1 MADNFTLNSRLQHCA
16 KTATEWASCV
26 VVPLAGELCIE
37 SDTRKMKV
45 GNGTDRYATLKY
57 VNVTPEDVDNIIAR
71 SSHTHSNKSI
81 LDNTTASFTT
91 ALKSKLDNIASGA
104 EVNVQADWSIS
115 DTSSDAYIKNKPT
128 KLPADGGNAATV
140 GGHTVGVNVPADA
153 KFTDTTYSAA
163 GTSLGLVKTGGNVTI
178 DNGVITVND
187 NSHAHTIGNVTGL
200 QTALDAKIATSAKGT
215 ANGVAELDSTGKV
228 PANQLPSFVDDVIEG
243 YLNAGKL
250 YKEEAHTSQINGET
264 GKIYIDL
271 HTNKTYRWS
280 GSAFVV
286 ISDTI
291 ALGETST
298 TAYRGDKGKTA
309 YDHSQA
315 AHAPSNAEKNVIV
328 GVKVNGA
335 TISPDSSRNV
345 SITTPTKVSELT
357 NDSGFITAT
366 ANTAS
371 ANKLKTPRTIALSG
385 KATGTATSFDG
396 SANVTIPVTSI
407 DVTGLTIPGGTT
419 LVLNGNF

>member
-1 MADNFTLNSRLQHCA
+1 MAENFTLNSRLQHCV
-16 KTATEWASCV
+16 KTADDWKSCSI
-26 VVPLAGELCIE
+26 VPLAGEFCIE

-45 GNGTDRYATLKY
+45 GNGTELYSALKY
-57 VNVTPEDVDNIIAR
+57 ANVTPEDVANIVAS

-81 LDNTTASFTT
+81 LDATTASFTT
-91 ALKSKLDNIASGA
+91 ALKSKLDNVAAGA
-104 EVNVQADWSIS
+104 EVNVQADWSVS
-115 DTSSDAYIKNKPT
+115 DSSNDAFIKNKP
-128 KLPADGGNAATV
+128 G
-140 GGHTVGVNVPADA
+140 
-153 KFTDTTYSAA
+153 AA
-163 GTSLGLVKTGGNVTI
+163 GTGLGFVKTGGDVTI
-178 DNGVITVND
+178 SDGVITVND

-200 QTALDAKIATSAKGT
+200 QAALDAKIATSAKGT

-250 YKEEAHTSQINGET
+250 YKEEAHTSQINGEA

>member
-45 GNGTDRYATLKY
+45 GNGTDTYATLKY
-57 VNVTPEDVDNIIAR
+57 VNVTPEDVDNIVAK

-104 EVNVQADWSIS
+104 EVNVQSDWSVS
-115 DTSSDAYIKNKPT
+115 DSSNDAFIKNKP
-128 KLPADGGNAATV
+128 G
-140 GGHTVGVNVPADA
+140 
-153 KFTDTTYSAA
+153 AA
-163 GTSLGLVKTGGNVTI
+163 GTGLGFVKTGGDVTI
-178 DNGVITVND
+178 SDGVITVND

>member
-1 MADNFTLNSRLQHCA
+1 MADNFTLNSRLQHCV
-16 KTATEWASCV
+16 KTATEWESCV

-57 VNVTPEDVDNIIAR
+57 VNVTPEDVDNIIAS

-104 EVNVQADWSIS
+104 EVNVQSDWSVS
-115 DTSSDAYIKNKPT
+115 DSSNDAFIKNKP
-128 KLPADGGNAATV
+128 G
-140 GGHTVGVNVPADA
+140 
-153 KFTDTTYSAA
+153 AA
-163 GTSLGLVKTGGNVTI
+163 GTGLGFVKTGGDVTI
-178 DNGVITVND
+178 SDGVITVND
-187 NSHAHTIGNVTGL
+187 NSHAHTIENVTGL
-200 QTALDAKIATSAKGT
+200 QAALNAKIATSAKGT

-264 GKIYIDL
+264 GKIYVDL

>member
-45 GNGTDRYATLKY
+45 GNGTDTYATLKY
-57 VNVTPEDVDNIIAR
+57 VNVTPEDVDNIVAK

-104 EVNVQADWSIS
+104 EVNVQSDWSVS
-115 DTSSDAYIKNKPT
+115 DSSNDAFIKNKP
-128 KLPADGGNAATV
+128 G
-140 GGHTVGVNVPADA
+140 
-153 KFTDTTYSAA
+153 AA
-163 GTSLGLVKTGGNVTI
+163 GTGLGFVKTGGDVTI
-178 DNGVITVND
+178 SDGVITVND

-250 YKEEAHTSQINGET
+250 YKEEAHTSQINGEA

-335 TISPDSSRNV
+335 TISPDPSRNV

>member
-1 MADNFTLNSRLQHCA
+1 MADNFTLNSRLQHCV

-57 VNVTPEDVDNIIAR
+57 VNVTPEDVNNIIAR

-91 ALKSKLDNIASGA
+91 VLKSKLDNIASGA
-104 EVNVQADWSIS
+104 EVNVQSDWSVS
-115 DTSSDAYIKNKPT
+115 DSSNDAFIKNKP
-128 KLPADGGNAATV
+128 G
-140 GGHTVGVNVPADA
+140 
-153 KFTDTTYSAA
+153 AA
-163 GTSLGLVKTGGNVTI
+163 GTGLGFVKTGGDVTI
-178 DNGVITVND
+178 SDGVITVND
-187 NSHAHTIGNVTGL
+187 NSHAHTIENVTGL
-200 QTALDAKIATSAKGT
+200 QAALNAKIATSAKGT

-345 SITTPTKVSELT
+345 SITTPTKVSELM

>member
-1 MADNFTLNSRLQHCA
+1 MLLPAQ
-16 KTATEWASCV
+16 
-26 VVPLAGELCIE
+26 
-37 SDTRKMKV
+37 
-45 GNGTDRYATLKY
+45 
-57 VNVTPEDVDNIIAR
+57 
-71 SSHTHSNKSI
+71 KS
-81 LDNTTASFTT
+81 
-91 ALKSKLDNIASGA
+91 
-104 EVNVQADWSIS
+104 
-115 DTSSDAYIKNKPT
+115 T

-140 GGHTVGVNVPADA
+140 GGHTVGVNVPANA

-163 GTSLGLVKTGGNVTI
+163 GTSLGLVKTGGDVTI
-178 DNGVITVND
+178 DNGVITVKD
-187 NSHAHTIGNVTGL
+187 NSHAHSIENVTDL
-200 QTALDAKIATSAKGT
+200 QAALDAKIAATTKGS

-228 PANQLPSFVDDVIEG
+228 PASQLPSFVDDVVEG

-250 YKEEAHTSQINGET
+250 YKESTHISAIEGET
-264 GKIYIDL
+264 GKIYVDL
-271 HTNKTYRWS
+271 HTQKIYRWS

-298 TAYRGDKGKTA
+298 TAYRGDRGKTA
-309 YDHSQA
+309 YDHSQLK
-315 AHAPSNAEKNVIV
+315 HAPSTAERNVIV

-335 TISPDSSRNV
+335 TISPDSNRNV

-371 ANKLKTPRTIALSG
+371 ANKLKTPRTIALGG

>member
-1 MADNFTLNSRLQHCA
+1 MADNFTLNSRLQHCV

-57 VNVTPEDVDNIIAR
+57 VNVTPEDVDNIVAS

-81 LDNTTASFTT
+81 LDNTTSSFTT

-104 EVNVQADWSIS
+104 EVNVQSDWSVS
-115 DTSSDAYIKNKPT
+115 DSSNDAFIKNKP
-128 KLPADGGNAATV
+128 G
-140 GGHTVGVNVPADA
+140 
-153 KFTDTTYSAA
+153 AA
-163 GTSLGLVKTGGNVTI
+163 GTGLGFVKTGGDVTI
-178 DNGVITVND
+178 SDGVITVND

-243 YLNAGKL
+243 YLNTGKL

-264 GKIYIDL
+264 GKIYVDL
-271 HTNKTYRWS
+271 HTQKIYRWS

>member
-1 MADNFTLNSRLQHCA
+1 MADNFTLNSRLQHCV

-57 VNVTPEDVDNIIAR
+57 VNVTPEDVDNIVAR

-81 LDNTTASFTT
+81 LDNTTSSFTT

-104 EVNVQADWSIS
+104 EVNVQSDWSVS
-115 DTSSDAYIKNKPT
+115 DSSNDAFIKNKP
-128 KLPADGGNAATV
+128 G
-140 GGHTVGVNVPADA
+140 
-153 KFTDTTYSAA
+153 AA
-163 GTSLGLVKTGGNVTI
+163 GTGLGFVKTGGDVTI
-178 DNGVITVND
+178 SDGVITVND
-187 NSHAHTIGNVTGL
+187 NSHAHTIGNITGL

-371 ANKLKTPRTIALSG
+371 ANKLKTPRTIALGG

>member
-45 GNGTDRYATLKY
+45 GNGTDRYAALKY
-57 VNVTPEDVDNIIAR
+57 VNVTPEDVDNIVAS

-81 LDNTTASFTT
+81 LDNTTSSFTT

-104 EVNVQADWSIS
+104 EVNVQSDWSVS
-115 DTSSDAYIKNKPT
+115 DSSNDAFIKNKP
-128 KLPADGGNAATV
+128 G
-140 GGHTVGVNVPADA
+140 
-153 KFTDTTYSAA
+153 AA
-163 GTSLGLVKTGGNVTI
+163 GTNLGFVKTGGDVTI
-178 DNGVITVND
+178 SDGVITVND

-250 YKEEAHTSQINGET
+250 YKEKAHTSQINGEA
-264 GKIYIDL
+264 GKIYVDL

>member
-45 GNGTDRYATLKY
+45 GNGTDTYATLKY
-57 VNVTPEDVDNIIAR
+57 VNVTPEDVDNIIAK

-104 EVNVQADWSIS
+104 EVNVQSDWSVS
-115 DTSSDAYIKNKPT
+115 DSSNDAFIKNKP
-128 KLPADGGNAATV
+128 G
-140 GGHTVGVNVPADA
+140 
-153 KFTDTTYSAA
+153 AA
-163 GTSLGLVKTGGNVTI
+163 GTGLGFVKTGGDVTI
-178 DNGVITVND
+178 SDGVITVND

-200 QTALDAKIATSAKGT
+200 QAALDAKIATSAKGT

-250 YKEEAHTSQINGET
+250 YKEEAHTSQINGEA
-264 GKIYIDL
+264 GKIYVDL

>member
-1 MADNFTLNSRLQHCA
+1 MAENFTLNSRLQHCV
-16 KTATEWASCV
+16 KTADDWKSCSI
-26 VVPLAGELCIE
+26 VPLAGEFCIE

-45 GNGTDRYATLKY
+45 GNGTELYSALKY
-57 VNVTPEDVDNIIAR
+57 ANVTPEDVANIVAS

-81 LDNTTASFTT
+81 LDATTASFTT

-104 EVNVQADWSIS
+104 EVNVQSDWSVS
-115 DTSSDAYIKNKPT
+115 DSSNDAFIKNKP
-128 KLPADGGNAATV
+128 G
-140 GGHTVGVNVPADA
+140 
-153 KFTDTTYSAA
+153 AA
-163 GTSLGLVKTGGNVTI
+163 GTGLGFVKTGGDVTI
-178 DNGVITVND
+178 SDGVITVND

>member
-45 GNGTDRYATLKY
+45 GNGTDTYATLKY
-57 VNVTPEDVDNIIAR
+57 VNATPEDVDNIVAK

-104 EVNVQADWSIS
+104 EVNVQSDWSVS
-115 DTSSDAYIKNKPT
+115 DSSNDAFIKNKP
-128 KLPADGGNAATV
+128 G
-140 GGHTVGVNVPADA
+140 
-153 KFTDTTYSAA
+153 AA
-163 GTSLGLVKTGGNVTI
+163 GTGLGFVKTGGDVTI
-178 DNGVITVND
+178 SDGVITVND

-250 YKEEAHTSQINGET
+250 YKEEAHTSQINGEA
-264 GKIYIDL
+264 GKIYVDL

>member
-1 MADNFTLNSRLQHCA
+1 MAENFTLNSRLQHCV
-16 KTATEWASCV
+16 KTADDWKSCSI
-26 VVPLAGELCIE
+26 VPLAGEFCIE

-45 GNGTDRYATLKY
+45 GNGTELYSALKY
-57 VNVTPEDVDNIIAR
+57 ANVTPEDVANIVAS

-81 LDNTTASFTT
+81 LDATTASFTT
-91 ALKSKLDNIASGA
+91 ALKSKLDNVAAGA

-163 GTSLGLVKTGGNVTI
+163 GASLGLVKTGGDVTI
-178 DNGVITVND
+178 DNGVITVKD
-187 NSHAHTIGNVTGL
+187 NSHAHSIENVTGL
-200 QTALDAKIATSAKGT
+200 QAALDAKIAATTKGS

-228 PANQLPSFVDDVIEG
+228 PASQLPSFVDDVVEG

-345 SITTPTKVSELT
+345 SITTPRKVSELT

-371 ANKLKTPRTIALSG
+371 ANKLKTPRTIALGG

>member
-1 MADNFTLNSRLQHCA
+1 MADNFTLNSRLQHCV
-16 KTATEWASCV
+16 KTATEWKSCV

-45 GNGTDRYATLKY
+45 GNGKDTYATLKY
-57 VNVTPEDVDNIIAR
+57 VNVTPEDVDNIVAK

-104 EVNVQADWSIS
+104 EVNVQSDWSVS
-115 DTSSDAYIKNKPT
+115 DSSNDAFIKNKP
-128 KLPADGGNAATV
+128 G
-140 GGHTVGVNVPADA
+140 
-153 KFTDTTYSAA
+153 AA
-163 GTSLGLVKTGGNVTI
+163 GTGLGFVKTGGDVTI
-178 DNGVITVND
+178 SDGVITVND
-187 NSHAHTIGNVTGL
+187 NSHAHTIENVTGL
-200 QTALDAKIATSAKGT
+200 QAALNAKIATSAKGT

-298 TAYRGDKGKTA
+298 TAYRGDRGKTA

-345 SITTPTKVSELT
+345 SITTPRKVSELT

-396 SANVTIPVTSI
+396 SVNVTIPVTSI

>member
-1 MADNFTLNSRLQHCA
+1 M
-16 KTATEWASCV
+16 
-26 VVPLAGELCIE
+26 
-37 SDTRKMKV
+37 
-45 GNGTDRYATLKY
+45 
-57 VNVTPEDVDNIIAR
+57 
-71 SSHTHSNKSI
+71 
-81 LDNTTASFTT
+81 
-91 ALKSKLDNIASGA
+91 
-104 EVNVQADWSIS
+104 
-115 DTSSDAYIKNKPT
+115 
-128 KLPADGGNAATV
+128 
-140 GGHTVGVNVPADA
+140 
-153 KFTDTTYSAA
+153 
-163 GTSLGLVKTGGNVTI
+163 
-178 DNGVITVND
+178 
-187 NSHAHTIGNVTGL
+187 
-200 QTALDAKIATSAKGT
+200 
-215 ANGVAELDSTGKV
+215 
-228 PANQLPSFVDDVIEG
+228 
-243 YLNAGKL
+243 NAGKL
-250 YKEEAHTSQINGET
+250 YKEEAHTSQINGEA

-345 SITTPTKVSELT
+345 SITTPRKVSELT

>member
-1 MADNFTLNSRLQHCA
+1 MADNFTLNSRLQHCV

-45 GNGTDRYATLKY
+45 GNGTDGYATLKY

-104 EVNVQADWSIS
+104 EVNVQSDWSVS
-115 DTSSDAYIKNKPT
+115 DSSNDAFIKNKP
-128 KLPADGGNAATV
+128 G
-140 GGHTVGVNVPADA
+140 
-153 KFTDTTYSAA
+153 AA
-163 GTSLGLVKTGGNVTI
+163 GTGLGFVKTGGDVTI
-178 DNGVITVND
+178 SDGVITVND

-250 YKEEAHTSQINGET
+250 YKEEAHTSQINGEA

-371 ANKLKTPRTIALSG
+371 ANKLKTPRTIALGG

>member
-1 MADNFTLNSRLQHCA
+1 MADNFTLNSRLQHCV

-45 GNGTDRYATLKY
+45 GNGKDTYVTLKY
-57 VNVTPEDVDNIIAR
+57 VNVTPEDVDSIIAM

-104 EVNVQADWSIS
+104 EVNVQSDWSVS
-115 DTSSDAYIKNKPT
+115 DSSNDAFIKNKP
-128 KLPADGGNAATV
+128 G
-140 GGHTVGVNVPADA
+140 
-153 KFTDTTYSAA
+153 AA
-163 GTSLGLVKTGGNVTI
+163 GTDLGFVKTGGDVTI
-178 DNGVITVND
+178 SDGVITVND

-200 QTALDAKIATSAKGT
+200 QAALDAKIATSAKGT

-250 YKEEAHTSQINGET
+250 YKEEAHTSQINGEA
-264 GKIYIDL
+264 GKIYVDL

>member
-45 GNGTDRYATLKY
+45 GNGTDTYATLKY
-57 VNVTPEDVDNIIAR
+57 VNVTPEDVDNIVAK

-104 EVNVQADWSIS
+104 EVNVQSDWSVS
-115 DTSSDAYIKNKPT
+115 DSSNDAFIKNKP
-128 KLPADGGNAATV
+128 G
-140 GGHTVGVNVPADA
+140 
-153 KFTDTTYSAA
+153 AA
-163 GTSLGLVKTGGNVTI
+163 GTGLGFVKTGGDVTI
-178 DNGVITVND
+178 SDGVITVND

-250 YKEEAHTSQINGET
+250 YKEEAHTSQINGEA

>member
-1 MADNFTLNSRLQHCA
+1 MADNFTLNSRLQHCV

-57 VNVTPEDVDNIIAR
+57 VNVTPEDVDNIVAR

-81 LDNTTASFTT
+81 LDNTTSSFTT

-104 EVNVQADWSIS
+104 EVNVQSDWSVS
-115 DTSSDAYIKNKPT
+115 DSSNDAFIKNKP
-128 KLPADGGNAATV
+128 G
-140 GGHTVGVNVPADA
+140 
-153 KFTDTTYSAA
+153 AA
-163 GTSLGLVKTGGNVTI
+163 GTGLGFVKTGGDVTI
-178 DNGVITVND
+178 DNGVITVKD

-250 YKEEAHTSQINGET
+250 YKEEAHISQINGEA

-345 SITTPTKVSELT
+345 SITTPSKVSELT

>member
-45 GNGTDRYATLKY
+45 GNGTDTYATLKY
-57 VNVTPEDVDNIIAR
+57 VNVTPEDVDNIIAK

-104 EVNVQADWSIS
+104 EVNVQSDWSVS
-115 DTSSDAYIKNKPT
+115 DSSNDAFIKNKP
-128 KLPADGGNAATV
+128 G
-140 GGHTVGVNVPADA
+140 
-153 KFTDTTYSAA
+153 AA
-163 GTSLGLVKTGGNVTI
+163 GTGLGFVKTGGDVTI
-178 DNGVITVND
+178 SDGVITVND

-250 YKEEAHTSQINGET
+250 YKEEAHTSQINGEA

-335 TISPDSSRNV
+335 TISPDPSRNV

>member
-45 GNGTDRYATLKY
+45 GNGTDRYAALKY
-57 VNVTPEDVDNIIAR
+57 VNVTPEDVDNIVAR

-81 LDNTTASFTT
+81 LDNTTSSFTT

-104 EVNVQADWSIS
+104 EVNVQSDWSVS
-115 DTSSDAYIKNKPT
+115 DSSNDAFIKNKP
-128 KLPADGGNAATV
+128 G
-140 GGHTVGVNVPADA
+140 
-153 KFTDTTYSAA
+153 AA
-163 GTSLGLVKTGGNVTI
+163 GTDLGFVKTGGDVTI
-178 DNGVITVND
+178 SDGVITVND

-250 YKEEAHTSQINGET
+250 YKEEAHTSQINGEA
-264 GKIYIDL
+264 GKIYVDL

>member
-1 MADNFTLNSRLQHCA
+1 MAENFTLNSRLQHCV
-16 KTATEWASCV
+16 KTADDWKSCSI
-26 VVPLAGELCIE
+26 VPLAGEFCIE

-45 GNGTDRYATLKY
+45 GNGTELYSALKY
-57 VNVTPEDVDNIIAR
+57 ANVTPEDVANIVAS

-81 LDNTTASFTT
+81 LDATTASFTT
-91 ALKSKLDNIASGA
+91 ALKSKLDNVAAGA

-140 GGHTVGVNVPADA
+140 GGHTVGVNVPANA

-163 GTSLGLVKTGGNVTI
+163 GTSLGLVKTGGDVTI
-178 DNGVITVND
+178 DNGVITVKD
-187 NSHAHTIGNVTGL
+187 NSHAHSIENVTNL
-200 QTALDAKIATSAKGT
+200 QAALDAKIAATTKGS

-228 PANQLPSFVDDVIEG
+228 PASQLPSFVDDVVEG

-250 YKEEAHTSQINGET
+250 YKESTHISAIEGET
-264 GKIYIDL
+264 GKIYVDL
-271 HTNKTYRWS
+271 HTQKIYRWS

-298 TAYRGDKGKTA
+298 TAYRGDRGKTA
-309 YDHSQA
+309 YDHSQLK
-315 AHAPSNAEKNVIV
+315 HAPSTAERNVIV
-328 GVKVNGA
+328 AVNVNGSDIMPDSNRKVNL
-335 TISPDSSRNV
+335 TV
-345 SITTPTKVSELT
+345 PTKVSDLQ
-357 NDSGFITAT
+357 NDSKFITNS

-371 ANKLKTPRTIALSG
+371 ATKLQTAKTIALNG
-385 KATGTATSFDG
+385 KATGTATAFDG
-396 SANVTIPVTSI
+396 SVNITIPVTSI
-407 DVTGLTIPGGTT
+407 DVTGLVIPRNTT

>member
-1 MADNFTLNSRLQHCA
+1 MAENFTLNSRLQHCV
-16 KTATEWASCV
+16 KTADDWKSCSI
-26 VVPLAGELCIE
+26 VPLAGEFCIE

-45 GNGTDRYATLKY
+45 GNGTELYSALKY
-57 VNVTPEDVDNIIAR
+57 ANVTPEDVANIVAS

-81 LDNTTASFTT
+81 LDATTASFTT
-91 ALKSKLDNIASGA
+91 ALKSKLDNVAAGA

-140 GGHTVGVNVPADA
+140 GGHTVGVNVPANA

-163 GTSLGLVKTGGNVTI
+163 GTSLGLVKTGGDVTI
-178 DNGVITVND
+178 DNGVITVKD
-187 NSHAHTIGNVTGL
+187 NSHAHSIENVTDL
-200 QTALDAKIATSAKGT
+200 QAALDAKIAATTKGS

-228 PANQLPSFVDDVIEG
+228 PASQLPSFVDDVVEG

-250 YKEEAHTSQINGET
+250 YKESTHISAIEGET
-264 GKIYIDL
+264 GKIYVDL
-271 HTNKTYRWS
+271 HTQKIYRWS

-298 TAYRGDKGKTA
+298 TAYRGDRGKTA
-309 YDHSQA
+309 YDHSQLK
-315 AHAPSNAEKNVIV
+315 HAPSTAERNVIV
-328 GVKVNGA
+328 AVNVNGSDTMPDSNRKVNL
-335 TISPDSSRNV
+335 TV
-345 SITTPTKVSELT
+345 PTKVSDLQ
-357 NDSGFITAT
+357 NDSKFITNS

-371 ANKLKTPRTIALSG
+371 ATKLQTARTIALNG
-385 KATGTATSFDG
+385 KATGTATAFDG
-396 SANVTIPVTSI
+396 SANITIPVTSI
-407 DVTGLTIPGGTT
+407 DVTGLVIPSNTT